1 MSVANN
7 MEMAIHRFTEKMELL
22 LEIERKAELEESEL
36 ILNKFSVK
44 VSCLIFIDPCIN
56 RN

>member
-44 VSCLIFIDPCIN
+44 VSCLIFIDPCMY

>member
-1 MSVANN
+1 

-36 ILNKFSVK
+36 ILKKFSVK
-44 VSCLIFIDPCIN
+44 VICLIFIYMCMY

>member
-1 MSVANN
+1 

-44 VSCLIFIDPCIN
+44 VSCLIFIDPCMY